1 MASPSWQISGQ
12 YCETCN
18 CDYVCPCAP
27 GGLAVK
33 PSKGDCKFA
42 MAFRIEK
49 GTFGDV
55 ALNDLSFI
63 VLGQTPGEMIK
74 GSWTVGVLVDERAT
88 TAQRDAIAAICSG
101 QAGGPMVGLAGLISN
116 FAGVET
122 TPITIDKKGLS
133 WSVSAAKKVD
143 MALDGVIGIGGGT
156 EPIYLDNTGHPAN
169 TRFALARASRSH
181 VHALGIDWDDV
192 SGTNN
197 AQFAPFSWK
206 SA

>member
-1 MASPSWQISGQ
+1 
-12 YCETCN
+12 
-18 CDYVCPCAP
+18 
-27 GGLAVK
+27 
-33 PSKGDCKFA
+33 
-42 MAFRIEK
+42 MAFRVEK

-55 ALNDLSFI
+55 SLSGLSFM
-63 VLGQTPGEMIK
+63 VLGHTPGEMIK
-74 GSWTVGVLVDERAT
+74 GNWTVGVLVDERAT
-88 TAQRDAIAAICSG
+88 PAQRDAIAAICSG

-122 TPITIDKKGLS
+122 TPITIDNKGLS

-169 TRFALARASRSH
+169 ARFALARASRSH
-181 VHALGIDWDDV
+181 VHALGIDWDDA